1 MLIYKDTIVKNT
13 TSTNALSAPTFNGI
27 SPVSANNFQINPNRP
42 FLVKGLLLAGQVG
55 MIADELNLGK
65 SAIMACVASFVAMGR
80 DMGNMKVNRGAVLYV
95 AAEDPE
101 GILERAYP
109 YMHNAPD
116 GAAAFEVLDVVP
128 DLTDPKAVKEFSAY
142 AEAFR
147 EFHECDYL
155 LIVFDTLNLSIGDAD
170 ENSARDM
177 SRVFRHAQFIAKSTG
192 AHVLFVHHVGTGD
205 KGRPRGSS
213 AMTAT
218 LDTLL
223 TLEKAEDDSGAAAML
238 LQKKQKRIRKGR
250 ALAFCIES
258 FEAGTDDDGDV
269 FTVPMAVPFRHD
281 NSLTITKE
289 AKSKRSTKPSV
300 SGERA
305 AEVLRLLKGIAKH
318 DAGKWYSRK
327 EIGELVGGPFN
338 ETRANGDSHRKAVSR
353 ALESLQNAGSV
364 EKGECGGF
372 RYSAPFEVIDNA
384 IKNEPPVLH

>member
-1 MLIYKDTIVKNT
+1 MKNT

-55 MIADELNLGK
+55 MIAGEPNLGK

-80 DMGNMKVNRGAVLYV
+80 NMGNMKVNRGAVLYV

-128 DLTDPKAVKEFSAY
+128 NLTDPKAVKEFSSY

-147 EFHECDYL
+147 EYHECDYL

-250 ALAFCIES
+250 ALAFRIES

-289 AKSKRSTKPSV
+289 AKAKRSTKPSV

-305 AEVLRLLKGIAKH
+305 AEVLRLLKGVAKH
-318 DAGKWYSRK
+318 DAGKWHSRK

-372 RYSAPFEVIDNA
+372 RYSAPFEVIDDTVE
-384 IKNEPPVLH
+384 NENPTLH